1 MNASTAVFPGLK
13 RVALLGASALLW
25 LPGVGQ
31 AEETTIRFQL
41 DWRFEGPS
49 APFLLAESR
58 GYFAEEGLDVQID
71 SGSGSAG
78 AINRVASGAYEMGF
92 GEVSISFTTERP
104 PRYSPVKRAGS
115 KVPLI

>member
-1 MNASTAVFPGLK
+1 M
-13 RVALLGASALLW
+13 
-25 LPGVGQ
+25 
-31 AEETTIRFQL
+31 E
-41 DWRFEGPS
+41 
-49 APFLLAESR
+49 
-58 GYFAEEGLDVQID
+58 ID

-92 GEVSISFTTERP
+92 GDLNALVEFLLKTLMALAFKVSISFTTERP